1 MLTNGRSSPPRGGME
16 ICNHVS
22 AFERSHEDIGLGV
35 KYLGGK
41 VPFRGSSVIPFINPK
56 NKKKTGMVYN
66 GHNHQYEAIARE
78 DIAEGEYIGEYA
90 GRVKYTSDSTAT
102 SMYVAVRAIKIHF
115 DKPHLAILTCYFHQ
129 NLFFADGLPEILY
142 KTPLCI
148 DSQHEGNE
156 TRFINSISPTS
167 PPYITQN
174 ASMSTVW
181 CRGQVPTPA
190 LLFPKHSQY
199 AIRTQA
205 ARNALGDQRHPCWPP
220 SRFKLQRVCRFIL
233 RGRAQANRSRP
244 RGHRTGKS
252 KRRDKA

>member
-56 NKKKTGMVYN
+56 KKKKKGMVYN

-115 DKPHLAILTCYFHQ
+115 DKPHLAILTCTSIRIYFSLTACRRYCTRLLYASTR
-129 NLFFADGLPEILY
+129 NTKAMRLDSSTAYLLLP
-142 KTPLCI
+142 
-148 DSQHEGNE
+148 
-156 TRFINSISPTS
+156 
-167 PPYITQN
+167 
-174 ASMSTVW
+174 
-181 CRGQVPTPA
+181 
-190 LLFPKHSQY
+190 LL
-199 AIRTQA
+199 T
-205 ARNALGDQRHPCWPP
+205 
-220 SRFKLQRVCRFIL
+220 
-233 RGRAQANRSRP
+233 
-244 RGHRTGKS
+244 
-252 KRRDKA
+252 